1 MILIFSSKSH
11 VFKGQHDGGVYKV
24 DLPHRFI
31 ADRHHEVV
39 SFNPEQVP
47 EVSESHG
54 RTSSRKSI
62 FLNLFL
68 LKERKQTSYFNYS
81 TFLKLQTL

>member
-1 MILIFSSKSH
+1 MFSRDD
-11 VFKGQHDGGVYKV
+11 DGGVYKV

-31 ADRHHEVV
+31 ADGHHEVV

-62 FLNLFL
+62 FL
-68 LKERKQTSYFNYS
+68 KICSYFKNVNKLVIS
-81 TFLKLQTL
+81 TIAIFFKFQTH

>member
-1 MILIFSSKSH
+1 MFSRDD
-11 VFKGQHDGGVYKV
+11 DGGVYKV

-31 ADRHHEVV
+31 ADGHHEVV

-62 FLNLFL
+62 FLKNLFL
-68 LKERKQTSYFNYS
+68 LQERKQTSYFNYS
-81 TFLKLQTL
+81 NFLKFQTH